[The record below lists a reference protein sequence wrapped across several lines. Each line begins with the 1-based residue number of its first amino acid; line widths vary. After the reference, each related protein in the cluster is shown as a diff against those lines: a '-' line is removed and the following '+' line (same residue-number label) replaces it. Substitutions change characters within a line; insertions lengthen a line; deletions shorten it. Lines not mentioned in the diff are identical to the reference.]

1 MKTIY
6 LFIFS
11 LVLFSSCNNSSSS
24 EKELEL
30 RERELE
36 LRERELSMENN
47 SSNSSNSDNTQSNQ
61 SGSSQSSK
69 YTNSSRQSV
78 KTESELRQD
87 LSSKEGRNPKNYLSV
102 DYDLTYK
109 VLSGEDKITGTI
121 YNTAAM
127 ATFKDV
133 VLTVSYST
141 ETNTSLGKE
150 NYVIYDYVYPGTS
163 IPFTIKTYSPQGTK
177 KIGVTIKS
185 AKSE

>member
-1 MKTIY
+1 MKTSS
-6 LFIFS
+6 LFII
-11 LVLFSSCNNSSSS
+11 LILIISSCNNSSSS

-36 LRERELSMENN
+36 LRERELSMGN
-47 SSNSSNSDNTQSNQ
+47 NSDNTQSNESVSNQ
-61 SGSSQSSK
+61 
-69 YTNSSRQSV
+69 NSTYNNTSRQSV

-87 LSSKEGRNPKNYLSV
+87 LSTKEGRNPKNYLSV

-109 VLSGEDKITGTI
+109 VLSGQDKITGTI
-121 YNTAAM
+121 YNTATM

-150 NYVIYDYVYPGTS
+150 NYVIYDYVYPGSS

>member
-1 MKTIY
+1 MKTLY

-11 LVLFSSCNNSSSS
+11 LVLFSSCNNSSSY

-36 LRERELSMENN
+36 LRERELSIENN
-47 SSNSSNSDNTQSNQ
+47 SGNTDNTQSNQ
-61 SGSSQSSK
+61 SGSNQSSN

-102 DYDLTYK
+102 DYELTYK

-121 YNTAAM
+121 YNTATM

-150 NYVIYDYVYPGTS
+150 NYVIYDYVYPGSS

-177 KIGVTIKS
+177 KIGVNIKS

>member
-1 MKTIY
+1 MKTSS
-6 LFIFS
+6 LFII
-11 LVLFSSCNNSSSS
+11 LILIISSCNNSSSS
-24 EKELEL
+24 EKEMEL

-36 LRERELSMENN
+36 LRERELSMGN
-47 SSNSSNSDNTQSNQ
+47 NSDNTQSNESVSNQ
-61 SGSSQSSK
+61 
-69 YTNSSRQSV
+69 NSTYNNTSRQSV

-87 LSSKEGRNPKNYLSV
+87 LSTKEGRNPKNYLSV
-102 DYDLTYK
+102 EYDLTYK
-109 VLSGEDKITGTI
+109 VLSGQDKITGTI
-121 YNTAAM
+121 YNTATM

-150 NYVIYDYVYPGTS
+150 NYVIYDYVYPGSS

>member
-1 MKTIY
+1 MKTSS
-6 LFIFS
+6 LFII
-11 LVLFSSCNNSSSS
+11 LILIISSCNNSSNS

-36 LRERELSMENN
+36 LRERELSREN
-47 SSNSSNSDNTQSNQ
+47 NSDNTQSNESVSNQ
-61 SGSSQSSK
+61 NST
-69 YTNSSRQSV
+69 YTNTSRQSV
-78 KTESELRQD
+78 RTESELRQD
-87 LSSKEGRNPKNYLSV
+87 LSTKEGRNPKNYLSV

-109 VLSGEDKITGTI
+109 VLSGQDKITGTI
-121 YNTAAM
+121 YNTATM

-150 NYVIYDYVYPGTS
+150 NYVIYDYVYPGSS

-177 KIGVTIKS
+177 KIGVSIKS

>member
-1 MKTIY
+1 MKTSS
-6 LFIFS
+6 LFII
-11 LVLFSSCNNSSSS
+11 LILIISSCNNSSSS

-36 LRERELSMENN
+36 LRERELSMGN
-47 SSNSSNSDNTQSNQ
+47 NSDNTQSNESVSNQ
-61 SGSSQSSK
+61 NST
-69 YTNSSRQSV
+69 YTNTSRQSV

-87 LSSKEGRNPKNYLSV
+87 LSTKEGRNPKNYLSV

-109 VLSGEDKITGTI
+109 VLSGQDKITGRI
-121 YNTAAM
+121 YNTATM

-150 NYVIYDYVYPGTS
+150 NYIIYDYVYPGS
-163 IPFTIKTYSPQGTK
+163 SVPFTIKTYSPEGRK

>member
-6 LFIFS
+6 LFLFS
-11 LVLFSSCNNSSSS
+11 FVLFSSCNNSSSS

-47 SSNSSNSDNTQSNQ
+47 SGNAPSNQ
-61 SGSSQSSK
+61 SVSNQSPT
-69 YTNSSRQSV
+69 YTNKSRQSV

-102 DYDLTYK
+102 DYDLSYK

-121 YNTAAM
+121 YNTATM

-141 ETNTSLGKE
+141 QTNTSLGKE
-150 NYVIYDYVYPGTS
+150 NYVIYDYVYPGS
-163 IPFTIKTYSPQGTK
+163 SVPFTIKTYSPQGTK

>member
-11 LVLFSSCNNSSSS
+11 FVLFSSCNNSSSS

-36 LRERELSMENN
+36 LRERELMMENN
-47 SSNSSNSDNTQSNQ
+47 SGNSDNTSSNQ
-61 SGSSQSSK
+61 NLRNQSST
-69 YTNSSRQSV
+69 YSQSSRQSV

-87 LSSKEGRNPKNYLSV
+87 LSTKEGRNPKNYLSV
-102 DYDLTYK
+102 EYDLTYK
-109 VLSGEDKITGTI
+109 VLSGEDKITGTVF
-121 YNTAAM
+121 NSATM

-133 VLTVSYST
+133 VVTVSYSSAT
-141 ETNTSLGKE
+141 DTRLDKKD
-150 NYVIYDYVYPGTS
+150 YVIYDYVYPGSS

>member
-1 MKTIY
+1 MKTTS
-6 LFIFS
+6 LFII
-11 LVLFSSCNNSSSS
+11 LILTISSCNNSSSS

-30 RERELE
+30 RERELA

-47 SSNSSNSDNTQSNQ
+47 SGNAVSNESGINQNSSYSNSS
-61 SGSSQSSK
+61 K
-69 YTNSSRQSV
+69 PSV

-87 LSSKEGRNPKNYLSV
+87 LSKKEGRNPKNYLSV

-121 YNTAAM
+121 YNTATI
-127 ATFKDV
+127 ATFKDI
-133 VLTVSYST
+133 VLTVSYSSAT
-141 ETNTSLGKE
+141 DTRLGKE
-150 NYVIYDYVYPGTS
+150 DYVIYDYVYPGSS
-163 IPFTIKTYSPQGTK
+163 IPFKIKTYSPQGTK

>member
-1 MKTIY
+1 MKTSS
-6 LFIFS
+6 LFII
-11 LVLFSSCNNSSSS
+11 LILIISSCNNSSSS

-36 LRERELSMENN
+36 LRERELSMGN
-47 SSNSSNSDNTQSNQ
+47 NSDNTQSNESVSNQ
-61 SGSSQSSK
+61 
-69 YTNSSRQSV
+69 NSTYNNTSRQSV
-78 KTESELRQD
+78 MSESELRQD
-87 LSSKEGRNPKNYLSV
+87 LSTKEGRNPKNYLSV

-109 VLSGEDKITGTI
+109 VLSGQDKITGTI
-121 YNTAAM
+121 YNTATM

-150 NYVIYDYVYPGTS
+150 NYVIYDYVYPGSS

-177 KIGVTIKS
+177 KIGVSIKS

>member
-1 MKTIY
+1 MKTSS
-6 LFIFS
+6 LFII
-11 LVLFSSCNNSSSS
+11 LILIISSCNNSSSS

-47 SSNSSNSDNTQSNQ
+47 SDNAPSNESVSNQ
-61 SGSSQSSK
+61 
-69 YTNSSRQSV
+69 NSTYNNTSRQSV

-87 LSSKEGRNPKNYLSV
+87 LSTKEGRNPKNYLSV

-109 VLSGEDKITGTI
+109 VLSGQDKITGTI
-121 YNTAAM
+121 YNTATM

-150 NYVIYDYVYPGTS
+150 NYVIYDYVYPGSS

>member
-1 MKTIY
+1 MKTSS
-6 LFIFS
+6 LFII
-11 LVLFSSCNNSSSS
+11 LILIISSCNNSSSS

-36 LRERELSMENN
+36 LRERELSMGN
-47 SSNSSNSDNTQSNQ
+47 NSDNTQSNESVSNQ
-61 SGSSQSSK
+61 NPT
-69 YTNSSRQSV
+69 YNNTSRQSV

-87 LSSKEGRNPKNYLSV
+87 LSTKEGRNPKNYLSV

-109 VLSGEDKITGTI
+109 VLSGQDKITGTI
-121 YNTAAM
+121 YNTATM

-150 NYVIYDYVYPGTS
+150 NYVIYDYVYPGSS

>member
-1 MKTIY
+1 MKTTS
-6 LFIFS
+6 LFII
-11 LVLFSSCNNSSSS
+11 LILIISSCNNSSSS

-47 SSNSSNSDNTQSNQ
+47 SDNAPSNESESNQ
-61 SGSSQSSK
+61 NST

-87 LSSKEGRNPKNYLSV
+87 LSTKEGRNPKNYLSV

-109 VLSGEDKITGTI
+109 VLSGQDKITGTI
-121 YNTAAM
+121 YNTATM

-133 VLTVSYST
+133 VITVSYST
-141 ETNTSLGKE
+141 ETSTNLGKE
-150 NYVIYDYVYPGTS
+150 NYVIYDYVYPGSTV
-163 IPFTIKTYSPQGTK
+163 PFTIKTYSPQGTK

-185 AKSE
+185 AKCE